1 MVDLTTDYL
10 GMELEHPLV
19 VSACQP
25 LTEDRDHVEQ
35 LEQAGASAVVLHS
48 LFEEQVVE
56 ESLALDHYLDYGSE
70 SFAEATR
77 YFPDMDTYNVGPD
90 AYLNLVED
98 GKEATDI
105 PIIGSLNGVT
115 ESGWIEYARKIES
128 AGADALE
135 LNVYYIPT
143 DPEQDGREVEEKYV
157 DILSAVN
164 EDIDIPLALKVG
176 PFFSSIP
183 SIADRF
189 EEVGADALVL
199 FNRFYQ
205 PDFNIKELEVEPEL
219 QLSRSYDMRLP
230 LRWVAI
236 LYEKIDVDFAITSG
250 VHTYRDVLKAMM
262 AGANI
267 SMMASE
273 LLQNGVRRLSD
284 IRTNLVDWMEENE
297 YESIR
302 QMQGSMAQVN
312 LPESDA
318 IERTNYTRT
327 IHSYRPEPTGR
338 SHPLDQSDS
347 PDF

>member
-25 LTEDRDHVEQ
+25 LTEDRSHIEQ
-35 LEQAGASAVVLHS
+35 LEEAGASAVVLHS
-48 LFEEQVVE
+48 LFEEQIVE
-56 ESLALDHYLDYGSE
+56 ESLALDHYLDYGRE

-77 YFPDMDTYNVGPD
+77 YFPEMDTYNVGPD
-90 AYLNLVED
+90 AYLKLVED
-98 GKEATDI
+98 GKKATDL
-105 PIIGSLNGVT
+105 PIIGSVNGVS
-115 ESGWIEYARKIES
+115 ESGWIEYARKIEN

-143 DPEQDGREVEEKYV
+143 DSDRSGADVEERYV
-157 DILSAVN
+157 NILNAVN
-164 EDIDIPLALKVG
+164 EVIDIPLALKVG

-183 SIADRF
+183 SIAHRF

-205 PDFNIKELEVEPEL
+205 PDFNIEELEVEPDL

-230 LRWVAI
+230 MRWVAI
-236 LYEKIDVDFAITSG
+236 LYGEIDADFAITSG
-250 VHTYRDVLKAMM
+250 VHTHRDVLKAMM

-273 LLQNGVRRLSD
+273 LLQNGIQRLGE
-284 IRTNLVDWMEENE
+284 IRTHLVEWMEEYE
-297 YESIR
+297 YASIR
-302 QMQGSMAQVN
+302 QMQGSMARTN

-318 IERTNYTRT
+318 VERANYTRT
-327 IHSYRPEPTGR
+327 IHSYRPDPTGR
-338 SHPLDQSDS
+338 SRHLNPMDRRE
-347 PDF
+347 